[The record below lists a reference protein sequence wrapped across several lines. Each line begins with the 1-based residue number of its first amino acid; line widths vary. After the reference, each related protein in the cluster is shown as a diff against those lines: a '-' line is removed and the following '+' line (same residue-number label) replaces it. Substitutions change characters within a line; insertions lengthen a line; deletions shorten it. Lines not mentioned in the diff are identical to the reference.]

1 LGLRV
6 WFREAVEPSLLMS
19 FLLVSLGTAVA
30 AFDGFFNLA
39 YYVLAVVGVTLAQNA
54 VNVLNDYYDYK
65 TGVDAATV
73 KTPFSGGSKFLVS
86 GLIQPK
92 CALSFGL
99 ASLLL
104 AIPIG
109 AYFVFTRGVALLGL
123 VAVAAISVYF
133 YSNTFARIYLGE
145 FLAGLNLGP
154 LAIIGGYFVQTTH
167 ISAGVVAVGVAPGI
181 MIANVLFLNEM
192 PDIEADAS
200 AGRRNL
206 PILLGR
212 RRAAKLYAVL
222 EALAVAW
229 VPLAVLF
236 GLTAL
241 PTLFALAALPLAA
254 KAIRVTLRDFSNTS
268 KLVPAL
274 AANVATAYLTIALL
288 AVGYVLSTPMKLSA

>member
-1 LGLRV
+1 LGLKV

-30 AFDGFFNLA
+30 AREGLFNLA
-39 YYVLAVVGVTLAQNA
+39 YYVLAIIGVTLTQNA
-54 VNVLNDYYDYK
+54 VNVLNDYYDYR

-86 GLIQPK
+86 GQIRPTS
-92 CALSFGL
+92 ALSFGL
-99 ASLLL
+99 GSLLL

-109 AYFVFTRGVALLGL
+109 AYFVLTRGIALLGL
-123 VAVAAISVYF
+123 VAIAAISVYF

-154 LAIIGGYFVQTTH
+154 LAIIGAYFVQTAT
-167 ISAGVVAVGVAPGI
+167 ISVGAVAVGLAPGI

-192 PDIEADAS
+192 PDLEADA
-200 AGRRNL
+200 AGGRKNI

-212 RRAAKLYAVL
+212 GRSAKLYALL

-229 VPLAVLF
+229 IPVSVIF
-236 GLTAL
+236 GLTPPPTLIALTAL
-241 PTLFALAALPLAA
+241 PFAA
-254 KAIRVTLRDFSNTS
+254 KAIKVTLREFSNTG

-274 AANVATAYLTIALL
+274 AANIATAYLTIALL
-288 AVGYVLSTPMKLSA
+288 AMGYVISAAMRL